1 MENKPDH
8 PNSYYFATA
17 KELKEYPQLS
27 ESIEADVCI
36 IGGGFTGLLAALNL
50 AEKGYQVVL
59 LEACRIGWGASGRN
73 GGQVGSGYNKK
84 IPELEKDYGKSL
96 AKDLWN
102 LTEDAKLIV
111 RDRITQHDIDC
122 DLSYGNATVSNHPRD
137 SESDRE
143 YVDKLNRDYDY
154 SEIRY
159 LDEAEVHEMFHS
171 PIFKGG
177 GSLDMGGMHLHPLN
191 FMLGLAKAAREAG
204 VKIFEQ
210 SRVIKYTALKPSV
223 IQTEQGQVIAKHIV
237 LACNAYLEKLEK
249 RIAGKMMPINNF
261 ILATEPL
268 EESEARFINR
278 DDVCAHDKKFH
289 VHYFRMSKDN
299 RLIFGGGENYT
310 GRFPKDLKAY
320 VRKTMLNVFPN
331 LESKNIDYAWSG
343 SVAVTV
349 NRMPHLGRLKPN
361 VFFAHGFSGHGI
373 ALASLAG
380 TLIAE
385 AIDGTA
391 SRFDVFSKIKIPTF
405 PGGTMLR
412 WPGFYLGMM
421 YFSLRDRL

>member
-84 IPELEKDYGKSL
+84 IPELERHYGKPL

-102 LTEDAKLIV
+102 LTEDAKSIV

-122 DLSYGNATVSNHPRD
+122 DLSFGNATVSNHPRD

-191 FMLGLAKAAREAG
+191 FILGLTKAAREVG

-223 IQTEQGQVIAKHIV
+223 IQTEQ
-237 LACNAYLEKLEK
+237 
-249 RIAGKMMPINNF
+249 
-261 ILATEPL
+261 
-268 EESEARFINR
+268 
-278 DDVCAHDKKFH
+278 
-289 VHYFRMSKDN
+289 
-299 RLIFGGGENYT
+299 
-310 GRFPKDLKAY
+310 
-320 VRKTMLNVFPN
+320 
-331 LESKNIDYAWSG
+331 YAWQ
-343 SVAVTV
+343 
-349 NRMPHLGRLKPN
+349 
-361 VFFAHGFSGHGI
+361 
-373 ALASLAG
+373 
-380 TLIAE
+380 
-385 AIDGTA
+385 
-391 SRFDVFSKIKIPTF
+391 
-405 PGGTMLR
+405 
-412 WPGFYLGMM
+412 
-421 YFSLRDRL
+421 

>member
-8 PNSYYFATA
+8 PNSYYVATA
-17 KELKEYPQLS
+17 KELREYPQLS

-84 IPELEKDYGKSL
+84 IPELERHYGTSL

-102 LTEDAKLIV
+102 LTEDAKSIV
-111 RDRITQHDIDC
+111 KDRITQHDIDC
-122 DLSYGNATVSNHPRD
+122 DLSFGNVTVSNDQRD

-143 YVDKLNRDYDY
+143 YVDKLNRDYNY
-154 SEIRY
+154 NEIRY

-171 PIFKGG
+171 PLFKGG
-177 GSLDMGGMHLHPLN
+177 GSLDLGGMHLHPLN
-191 FMLGLAKAAREAG
+191 FMLGLAKAATKAG
-204 VKIFEQ
+204 VQIFEQ
-210 SRVIKYTALKPSV
+210 SRVIQYTKLKPSV
-223 IQTEQGQVIAKHIV
+223 IRTEQGQVMAKHIV

-278 DDVCAHDKKFH
+278 DNVCAHDKKFH
-289 VHYFRMSKDN
+289 VHYFRMSKDH

-310 GRFPKDLKAY
+310 TRIPKDLKAY
-320 VRKTMLNVFPN
+320 VRKTMLNVFPS
-331 LESKNIDYAWSG
+331 LESKIIDYAWSG

-385 AIDGTA
+385 AIDGTV

-412 WPGFYLGMM
+412 WPGFYLGMI
-421 YFSLRDRL
+421 YSSIRDRL